1 MRRHTFSIGAVIA
14 IFALSQAPVFG
25 QAGSRPNTT
34 GSSSGS
40 AAPRGGDPGG
50 ASSSSSAG
58 SASSG
63 SGSASGAVSRPSG
76 GESHSGVSSRERAP
90 ERPYAVPRS
99 GSSATGGSMA
109 SRPEGSSRP
118 RGAEA
123 AAAAHAVP
131 AYSRP
136 NPGRNSVGSAV
147 DRRDAPAPPP
157 GSPIIYSPYYPY
169 YYDDWRYGS
178 LYRSGYGYGYGFGF
192 SHFGWYDPFMYSV
205 SHYGSPSYSAG
216 GYSAQ
221 KQYGTGN
228 LRLRV
233 EPKHAE
239 VYVDGYFVG
248 TVDEFDGLFQRLNID
263 AGPHTIELRA
273 DGYEPVEFEVLVT
286 PGETVTYRGGM
297 KPRMP

>member
-1 MRRHTFSIGAVIA
+1 MKRHTFTIGAVIA
-14 IFALSQAPVFG
+14 VFALSQAPAFG

-40 AAPRGGDPGG
+40 AAPRGGSSGG
-50 ASSSSSAG
+50 SSSGSSAG
-58 SASSG
+58 SSSTG
-63 SGSASGAVSRPSG
+63 SGSSSGAVSRPSG
-76 GESHSGVSSRERAP
+76 GGSSSGVSSRERAP
-90 ERPYAVPRS
+90 ERPYAMPRS

-109 SRPEGSSRP
+109 SRPEGASRL
-118 RGAEA
+118 RGAE
-123 AAAAHAVP
+123 AAAHAVP

-136 NPGRNSVGSAV
+136 NPGRNSVGSAI

-157 GSPIIYSPYYPY
+157 GSNIIFYPY
-169 YYDDWRYGS
+169 YSSYYGDWRYGS
-178 LYRSGYGYGYGFGF
+178 RYRYGLGYGFGF
-192 SHFGWYDPFMYSV
+192 SHFGWYDPFMYSGAY
-205 SHYGSPSYSAG
+205 YGSPSYSAG
-216 GYSAQ
+216 GYSSQ

-233 EPKHAE
+233 DPKHAE
-239 VYVDGYFVG
+239 VYVDGNFVG

-263 AGPHTIELRA
+263 AGPHKIELRA